1 MDNGKHWRDNY
12 GRFKNG
18 NPGKPHGATR
28 NKLRDQIKNF
38 VNEQWDFLPEWFSA
52 LTPKEKV
59 NALTELLPY
68 CIARLQSISIT
79 ETPDPSQPPRE
90 MDMSKLSDDELRTL
104 IALQNKLFGNDKNS
118 HANPG

>member
-1 MDNGKHWRDNY
+1 MDNGHNYRDQS
-12 GRFKNG
+12 GRFTQG

-38 VNEQWDFLPEWFSA
+38 VNEQWDNLPEWFSA
-52 LTPKEKV
+52 LTPKEKI

-68 CIARLQSISIT
+68 CIARLQSISLT

-90 MDMSKLSDDELRTL
+90 MDLSALSDDELRTL
-104 IALQNKLFGNDKNS
+104 IALQNKIFTHDKNR
-118 HANPG
+118 HAIPG